1 MAIVW
6 GSYTNNN
13 SNGMRVGLD
22 ISWSAVD
29 HNSSSTTATVK
40 VWTQNTYNYND
51 AQSISYTNL
60 YTNTAMTS
68 LAATSYTNT
77 GSSGSQSQRAT
88 RYYVHTYGTN
98 PATITFGA
106 TVSGLYNGGSP
117 TVSVS
122 STTPTR
128 PAPPPPPYVEPPPPI
143 VPPPPPIYAPSAP
156 QSFAAN
162 TSTFGQISLSWA
174 APSSNGGSSV
184 TSYVLR
190 NGTTV
195 LQNTLGTSYTHTGLS
210 PYTDYSYTVTAA
222 NSAGEGSA
230 ASLTAKTMGGICKV
244 WNGSTWVVA
253 LPKVWNGT
261 SWVNAQAR
269 IWDGSEWKYG
279 I

>member
-1 MAIVW
+1 MLITE
-6 GSYTNNN
+6 YILN
-13 SNGMRVGLD
+13 LD
-22 ISWSAVD
+22 TTTTT
-29 HNSSSTTATVK
+29 STTT
-40 VWTQNTYNYND
+40 T
-51 AQSISYTNL
+51 
-60 YTNTAMTS
+60 
-68 LAATSYTNT
+68 
-77 GSSGSQSQRAT
+77 
-88 RYYVHTYGTN
+88 
-98 PATITFGA
+98 
-106 TVSGLYNGGSP
+106 
-117 TVSVS
+117 
-122 STTPTR
+122 STTTTT
-128 PAPPPPPYVEPPPPI
+128 VTT
-143 VPPPPPIYAPSAP
+143 PPPPPIFAPSAP

-174 APSSNGGSSV
+174 APASNGGSAV

-190 NGTTV
+190 NGATV